1 MNLKKIIKN
10 DFESK
15 LDINLFFDTSK
26 LEVNEVRKVNPKI
39 ILKYTSLALASTL
52 LIGLMVPLFSLLD
65 VRSTYNVVKRRY
77 TANEIKVIENE
88 SYKKLN
94 NVKYPS
100 TTREVYGVSEEYKN
114 SVNNFAYNIYK
125 ELGNENISYSPLG
138 LYSNLNIVSLAS
150 DSEVVLN
157 QIDNVLGLNMG
168 KRKEISIGQ
177 KFGKS

>member
-1 MNLKKIIKN
+1 
-10 DFESK
+10 
-15 LDINLFFDTSK
+15 
-26 LEVNEVRKVNPKI
+26 
-39 ILKYTSLALASTL
+39 
-52 LIGLMVPLFSLLD
+52 MVPLFSLLD

-125 ELGNENISYSPLG
+125 ELGKENISYSPLG

-157 QIDNVLGLNMG
+157 QIDNVLGLNME
-168 KRKEISIGQ
+168 KRKENF
-177 KFGKS
+177 KKSEYIYNLPQNPPRGDMEFVCFFNKSTIDNRRL